1 MRFLLQRL
9 AFYLFTL
16 WAAVTINFFVPRL
29 LPGDPV
35 LSMLGR
41 FQGQISTQATQSLYV
56 LFGLDKNES
65 IWSSYFKYW
74 GQLAHGDLGLSFKFF
89 PTPVSEV
96 LSQSL
101 PWTIMLIGTV
111 TCLSFLLGTS
121 LGTIAGWRRGSWAD
135 GLLPI
140 TTFLSAVPY
149 FFVGLLAIYWF
160 TGPNS
165 FFPSGGGFSPDTVPS
180 WDPAFIWSAV
190 QHSLLP
196 ALTILVTT
204 VAGWILQMRNMMVTV
219 SAEDYITVAH
229 AKGLS
234 ERRVMLSYAARNALL
249 PNVSGFALSLGFLVG
264 GVFLVEIV
272 FSYPG
277 VGSVLLSAVGSNDY
291 PLMQG
296 IFLVITLSVLAANLL
311 ADVIYV
317 LLDPRTR
324 KEA

>member
-16 WAAVTINFFVPRL
+16 WAAVTINFFVPRM

-41 FQGQISTQATQSLYV
+41 FQGQISTQATNSLYV
-56 LFGLDKNES
+56 LFGLDKHKS
-65 IWSSYFKYW
+65 LWSQYLEYW

-101 PWTIMLIGTV
+101 PWTILLIGVT
-111 TCLSFLLGTS
+111 TCLSFVIGTS
-121 LGTIAGWRRGSWAD
+121 LGTLSGWRRGSWVD
-135 GLLPI
+135 GVLPV
-140 TTFLSAVPY
+140 TTFLSSVPY
-149 FFVGLLAIYWF
+149 FFVGLLAIYFF

-165 FFPSGGGFSPDTVPS
+165 FFPSGGGFSPDVVPS
-180 WDPAFIWSAV
+180 WSGAFIWSAV

-196 ALTILVTT
+196 ALTVLVTT
-204 VAGWILQMRNMMVTV
+204 MSGWILSMRNMMVTV
-219 SAEDYITVAH
+219 SGEDYITVAH
-229 AKGLS
+229 AKGLP
-234 ERRVMLSYAARNALL
+234 ERRVMWAYAARNALL
-249 PNVSGFALSLGFLVG
+249 PNVSGFALSLGFIVG

-277 VGSVLLSAVGSNDY
+277 IGSILLSAVGSNDY

-296 IFLVITLSVLAANLL
+296 VFLVITLSVLFANLL
-311 ADVIYV
+311 ADIIYV
-317 LLDPRTR
+317 MLDPRAR